1 MLHKCEGIVI
11 RTNAY
16 GENNKIVTI
25 YSKEL
30 GKVGVMARGANKP
43 SSRFTAV
50 SQLFSHGTFVF
61 QRGTGLGSLQ
71 QGEIMESMRSIRE
84 DIFLTA
90 YASFVVELMDRTTDE
105 GKRNAALYELLYQ
118 VLHYI
123 NEGFDAE
130 ILTFIFEMK
139 MCDVIG
145 ITPELNRCAS
155 CGATEG
161 TFAFS
166 IKEGG
171 FLCNRCFHKD
181 PYLIKV
187 SPSTLRLLR
196 TFYYY
201 DLNRIGN
208 LSLKEETRKELRFI
222 IDEYYEAYSGIMLK
236 SKRFLK
242 QIGSLKANLPEK
254 KEKPD

>member
-16 GENNKIVTI
+16 GENNKILTI
-25 YSKEL
+25 FSEEL

-50 SQLFSHGTFVF
+50 SQLFSHATFVF

-71 QGEIMESMRSIRE
+71 QGEIMDSMRSIRE

-90 YASFVVELMDRTTDE
+90 YASYIVELMDKVTEE
-105 GKRNAALYELLYQ
+105 GIRNQALYKLLYQ
-118 VLHYI
+118 VLHFMDDGY
-123 NEGFDAE
+123 DPE
-130 ILTFIFEMK
+130 ILTFIYELK
-139 MCDVIG
+139 MCDRIG
-145 ITPELNRCAS
+145 ITPQLNGCAS
-155 CGATEG
+155 CGAKEG
-161 TFAFS
+161 NFAFS

-181 PYLIKV
+181 SHLIKI
-187 SPSTLRLLR
+187 SPATLKILR
-196 TFYYY
+196 ALYYY
-201 DLNRIGN
+201 DLDRMGN
-208 LSLKEETRKELRFI
+208 ITLKEETRKEIRFV

-242 QIGSLKANLPEK
+242 QMGALKANFEQN
-254 KEKPD
+254 DRT

>member
-16 GENNKIVTI
+16 GESNKIVTL
-25 YSKEL
+25 YTKEL
-30 GKVGVMARGANKP
+30 GKVGVMARGATKP
-43 SSRFTAV
+43 SSRLTSV
-50 SQLFSHGTFVF
+50 SQLFSHGMYLF
-61 QRGTGLGSLQ
+61 QKGSGLGSLQ
-71 QGEIMESMRSIRE
+71 QGEILESMRSIRE

-90 YASFVVELMDRTTDE
+90 YSSYVVELLDKVTEE
-105 GKRNAALYELLYQ
+105 GRRNPHLYELLYLM
-118 VLHYI
+118 LHYI
-123 NEGFDAE
+123 NEGIDPE
-130 ILTFIFEMK
+130 ILTFIYEVK
-139 MCDVIG
+139 MLEAIG
-145 ITPELNRCAS
+145 ITPELNKCAS
-155 CGATEG
+155 CSSTEG

-171 FLCNRCFHKD
+171 YLCHRCFHKD
-181 PYLIKV
+181 PHLIKA
-187 SPSTLRLLR
+187 SPATLRLLR

-222 IDEYYEAYSGIMLK
+222 LDEYYDAYSGIMLK

-242 QIGSLKANLPEK
+242 QMDSLKVNLDK
-254 KEKPD
+254 K